1 MAKDVGAKK
10 VIFASCAPPIRSA
23 RLYRFTYESLT
34 SYRFSNV
41 YGIDMPSPLELVA
54 HERTVEEISDHI
66 GADLV
71 IYQTLEDLVESCRQ
85 FNPSIKSFDCS
96 VFTGEYV
103 TGGVDERYL
112 EHLERLR
119 SDKAQAK
126 KRQSVVESVEM
137 LSGSCNGPMSKCH
150 SFSDPS
156 NPEHTPPH
164 LLPPLFPLAAS
175 LPKPGLFRL
184 FLPRPVPCP
193 TRTPPTQT
201 SPTKT
206 SSTHPSCPQICNPK
220 RPFPNYFYRNP
231 QPRFHPLRP
240 IQPKPLISIVWLI
253 LRRRI
258 GFFGRSAE
266 SLAQDWTGQR
276 DGDSE
281 RYSGAT

>member
-184 FLPRPVPCP
+184 VLPRPVPCP

-206 SSTHPSCPQICNPK
+206 LQPIPPAHKSATQNAPSRTTSTVPPNPDFTHSDPYNPNPSS
-220 RPFPNYFYRNP
+220 
-231 QPRFHPLRP
+231 
-240 IQPKPLISIVWLI
+240 
-253 LRRRI
+253 
-258 GFFGRSAE
+258 A
-266 SLAQDWTGQR
+266 
-276 DGDSE
+276 
-281 RYSGAT
+281 